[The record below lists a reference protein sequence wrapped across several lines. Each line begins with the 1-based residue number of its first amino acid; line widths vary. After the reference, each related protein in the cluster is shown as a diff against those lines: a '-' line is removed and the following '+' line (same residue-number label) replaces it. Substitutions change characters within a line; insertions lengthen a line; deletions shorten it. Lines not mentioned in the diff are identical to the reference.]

1 MVPCENRG
9 ASWKRVSGVGD
20 DTLDRIRVV
29 MTESQTNLQRRPEFE
44 DPFEVLQEEL
54 MWRGSY
60 GRTVSEAV
68 SGFLRLNNL
77 LKAEARR

>member
-1 MVPCENRG
+1 
-9 ASWKRVSGVGD
+9 
-20 DTLDRIRVV
+20 